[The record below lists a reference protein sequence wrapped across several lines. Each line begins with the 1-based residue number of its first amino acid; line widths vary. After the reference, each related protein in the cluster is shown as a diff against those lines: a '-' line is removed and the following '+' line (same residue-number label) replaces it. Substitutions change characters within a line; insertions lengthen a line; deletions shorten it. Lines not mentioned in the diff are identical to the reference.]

1 MDPPGMV
8 QTRSVDAH
16 FVSGLRW
23 LGFQVRRAM
32 QRISISVVA
41 IAFVGAMFLG
51 GCGKAPPKL
60 AVNKW
65 TDALRDPESRVRKK
79 AAFKLG
85 NIGRTDP
92 TAVPALIDALKD
104 ADAGVRCETILSL
117 VKIGPRAKTAIP
129 QLSEVEQ
136 HDNDESVRSYATKA
150 LAKLR

>member
-1 MDPPGMV
+1 MV
-8 QTRSVDAH
+8 QSRSVDAH

-23 LGFQVRRAM
+23 LGFQVRRTM
-32 QRISISVVA
+32 QKTSVRFVV
-41 IAFVGAMFLG
+41 IAFLGAMFLG
-51 GCGKAPPKL
+51 GCAKAPPKL

-65 TDALRDPESRVRKK
+65 ADALRDPESRVRKK

-85 NIGRTDP
+85 NIGRTDR

-104 ADAGVRCETILSL
+104 ADAGVRRETILSL
-117 VKIGPRAKTAIP
+117 VKIGPQANTAIA

>member
-1 MDPPGMV
+1 
-8 QTRSVDAH
+8 
-16 FVSGLRW
+16 
-23 LGFQVRRAM
+23 M
-32 QRISISVVA
+32 QKTSIRIVA
-41 IAFVGAMFLG
+41 IAFLGALLIG

-60 AVNKW
+60 AVHKW
-65 TDALRDPESRVRKK
+65 ADALRDPESRVRKK

-117 VKIGPRAKTAIP
+117 VKIGPQAKTAIP

-136 HDNDESVRSYATKA
+136 HDNEESVRTYATKA